1 VTISMLQ
8 TFAAAEAQAGPHI
21 SIAPTT
27 LFTVFGIPITNS
39 QFTGF
44 IGSLLILALFAYTI
58 RAIKRSRSGI
68 PTGRL
73 AGFVMWMF
81 EILYDTIVDVIGDRK
96 IARKVLPL
104 AITIVFFFTINNW
117 LGIFPFVGAV
127 TYNGHELFRGAAA
140 DLNTTLAIAVISIVT
155 AQAWAIKRRGLF
167 GNMHRYIGNPF
178 KNPLHAFE
186 GFLELIAEFS
196 RTAALALRVFGN
208 VFGGE
213 VLLAVIAYL
222 TSYAA
227 VIALPAFYVLEL
239 FVGAV
244 QAYVF
249 FMLTIAFISLGLPD
263 AGSGGHGSHDG
274 PDHDIPGDPVVG
286 TGSPGAGKKAPA
298 H

>member
-1 VTISMLQ
+1 MTFSVLQ
-8 TFAAAEAQAGPHI
+8 TFASETGGPHI
-21 SIAPTT
+21 SIAPQTVFT
-27 LFTVFGIPITNS
+27 LFGVPVTNS

-44 IGSLLILALFAYTI
+44 IGTLLLLALFAYTI
-58 RAIKRSRSGI
+58 RAIKRSNSAV
-68 PTGRL
+68 PNGRL
-73 AGFVMWMF
+73 AGFVLWMF
-81 EILYDTIVDVIGDRK
+81 EILYDTVVNVIGDRK

-155 AQAWAIKRRGLF
+155 AQIWAVKRRGLF
-167 GNMHRYIGNPF
+167 GNLHRYFANPF
-178 KNPLHAFE
+178 KSPLHAFE

-196 RTAALALRVFGN
+196 RTATLAMRVFGN

-213 VLLAVIAYL
+213 VLLAVIAFL
-222 TSYAA
+222 TGYAA
-227 VIALPAFYVLEL
+227 VVALPVFYVLEI

-249 FMLTIAFISLGLPD
+249 FMLTIAFISISLPT
-263 AGSGGHGSHDG
+263 AGEG
-274 PDHDIPGDPVVG
+274 DHDVPGDPVVG
-286 TGSPGAGKKAPA
+286 SGNLERSRI